1 MPLEMTIKRL
11 EGYKRLMQ
19 EIAILRW
26 ELNEMNTTD
35 AGLGSSVIKD
45 YSKGFERPQA
55 VVGFDDERY
64 RRKRRLLDQKEAEA
78 EEIRKWVE
86 AIEDTATRKVF
97 EYFYLDGLPWKEV
110 AKRLGYRDNPDYP
123 RIMIRD
129 TYLKKVGMK

>member
-1 MPLEMTIKRL
+1 LEMTIKRL
-11 EGYKRLMQ
+11 ESYKRLMQ

-55 VVGFDDERY
+55 VVGFDGERY

-123 RIMIRD
+123 RLYIRD
-129 TYLKKVGMK
+129 KYLKSCGIK

>member
-1 MPLEMTIKRL
+1 MEMTIKRL
-11 EGYKRLMQ
+11 ESYKRLMQ

-55 VVGFDDERY
+55 VVGFDGERY

-123 RIMIRD
+123 RLYIPVSYTHLRAHE
-129 TYLKKVGMK
+129 T

>member
-1 MPLEMTIKRL
+1 MEMTIKRL
-11 EGYKRLMQ
+11 ESYKRLMQ

>member
-1 MPLEMTIKRL
+1 MEMTIKRL
-11 EGYKRLMQ
+11 ESYKRLMQ

-55 VVGFDDERY
+55 VVGFDGERY
-64 RRKRRLLDQKEAEA
+64 RRKRQLLDQKEAEA

-123 RIMIRD
+123 RLYIRD
-129 TYLKKVGMK
+129 KYLKSCGIK

>member
-1 MPLEMTIKRL
+1 MEMTIKRL
-11 EGYKRLMQ
+11 ESYKRLMQ

-45 YSKGFERPQA
+45 YSKGFERPHA
-55 VVGFDDERY
+55 VVGFDGERY

-123 RIMIRD
+123 RLYIRD
-129 TYLKKVGMK
+129 KYLKSCGIK

>member
-1 MPLEMTIKRL
+1 MEMTVKRL
-11 EGYKRLMQ
+11 ESYRKLMK

-45 YSKGFERPQA
+45 YSKGFERLQA
-55 VVGFDDERY
+55 VVGFDEERY
-64 RRKRRLLDQKEAEA
+64 RRKRRVLDRKETEAEA
-78 EEIRKWVE
+78 IRKWVE
-86 AIEDTATRKVF
+86 DIGDAVTRKVF
-97 EYFYLDGLPWKEV
+97 EYYYLEGLPWKEI

-129 TYLKKVGMK
+129 AYLKKIGLK

>member
-1 MPLEMTIKRL
+1 MTIKRL
-11 EGYKRLMQ
+11 ESYKRLMQ

-55 VVGFDDERY
+55 VVGFDGERY

-123 RIMIRD
+123 RLYIRD
-129 TYLKKVGMK
+129 KYLKSCGIK

>member
-1 MPLEMTIKRL
+1 MEMTIKRL
-11 EGYKRLMQ
+11 ESDKRLMQ

-55 VVGFDDERY
+55 VVGFDGERY

-123 RIMIRD
+123 RLYIRD
-129 TYLKKVGMK
+129 KYLKSCGIK

>member
-1 MPLEMTIKRL
+1 MEMTIKRL
-11 EGYKRLMQ
+11 ESYKRLMR

-55 VVGFDDERY
+55 VVGFDGERY

-123 RIMIRD
+123 RLYIRD
-129 TYLKKVGMK
+129 KYLKSCGIK

>member
-1 MPLEMTIKRL
+1 MEMTIKRL
-11 EGYKRLMQ
+11 ESYKRLMQ
-19 EIAILRW
+19 EITIRRW
-26 ELNEMNTTD
+26 ELNEMKTTD

-55 VVGFDDERY
+55 VVGFDGERY

-123 RIMIRD
+123 RLYIRD
-129 TYLKKVGMK
+129 KYLKSCGIK

>member
-1 MPLEMTIKRL
+1 MEMTIKRL

-55 VVGFDDERY
+55 VVGFDGERY

-86 AIEDTATRKVF
+86 AIEDTAARKVF

>member
-1 MPLEMTIKRL
+1 MEMTIKRL
-11 EGYKRLMQ
+11 ESYKRLMR

>member
-1 MPLEMTIKRL
+1 MEMTIKRL
-11 EGYKRLMQ
+11 ESYKRLMQ

-35 AGLGSSVIKD
+35 AGLESSVIKD

-55 VVGFDDERY
+55 VVGFDGERY

-123 RIMIRD
+123 RLYIRD
-129 TYLKKVGMK
+129 KYLKSCGIK

>member
-1 MPLEMTIKRL
+1 MEMTIKRL
-11 EGYKRLMQ
+11 ESYKRLMQ

-55 VVGFDDERY
+55 VVGFDGERY
-64 RRKRRLLDQKEAEA
+64 RRKRQLLDQKEAEA

-86 AIEDTATRKVF
+86 AIEDTATRKGF

-123 RIMIRD
+123 RLYIRD
-129 TYLKKVGMK
+129 KYLKSCGIK

>member
-1 MPLEMTIKRL
+1 MTIKRL
-11 EGYKRLMQ
+11 ESYKRLMQ

-123 RIMIRD
+123 RLYIRD
-129 TYLKKVGMK
+129 KYLKSCGIK